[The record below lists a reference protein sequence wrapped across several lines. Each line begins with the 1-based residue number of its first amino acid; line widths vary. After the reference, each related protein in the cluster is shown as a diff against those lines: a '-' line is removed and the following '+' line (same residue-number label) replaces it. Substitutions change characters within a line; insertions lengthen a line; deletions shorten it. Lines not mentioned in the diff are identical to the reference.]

1 MTTRLF
7 GTDGIRA
14 RAGEWP
20 LTPEFTL
27 RLGRA
32 LGHLARQRSQTPVIV
47 VGRDTRRSGALLESA
62 LLAGIMA
69 QGVDVTLLDEF
80 TTPGVSFLAAHH
92 NAVFGVVISASHNPY
107 WDNGIKVFDG
117 NGFKASDELELQIE
131 QLALDDGQLWHENNH
146 LPLLGALRA
155 QFPEGA
161 DQAPLLPGVVQL
173 TRDLGENYVSHLLRV
188 FGGPGALRGLRVV
201 LDCANGA
208 ASYLA
213 PEVFRRLG
221 VEVVGLNV
229 WPNGVNIN
237 VHCGTE
243 GDGPQ
248 RAGLAVTAAMADI
261 GFVFD
266 GDADRCKFVDET
278 GVERD
283 GDYILA
289 ILARDL
295 LAQGKLSGNTVV
307 TTQMANLGLDL
318 SLREVGVRLERTQ
331 VGDKWVSQC
340 MRDGGF
346 VLGGEQ
352 SGHIILFEHGLTT
365 GDGLYTALRMS
376 QLLLSQRERG
386 QSFSNLASNV
396 LRKAP
401 QVLVKADVPAKPA
414 LEDLPAVQEQI
425 QRSQAALGAD
435 TLINVRYSGT
445 EPVVRVMIQGAGQ
458 RVEALQGE
466 AQAILQAVVGSIV
479 RNT

>member
-1 MTTRLF
+1 MKRMRLF
-7 GTDGIRA
+7 GTDGIRGK
-14 RAGEWP
+14 AGEWP

-32 LGHLARQRSQTPVIV
+32 IGQLARERSQSPVVV
-47 VGRDTRRSGALLESA
+47 VGRDTRRSGAMLESA

-69 QGVDVTLLDEF
+69 QGADVVLLDEF
-80 TTPGVSFLAAHH
+80 TTPGVSFLTAHI
-92 NAVFGVVISASHNPY
+92 NATFGVVISASHNPY
-107 WDNGIKVFDG
+107 WDNGVKVFNG
-117 NGFKASDELELQIE
+117 NGFKASDELEQQIE
-131 QLALDDGQLWHENNH
+131 QLALDDNHEWHEN
-146 LPLLGALRA
+146 G
-155 QFPEGA
+155 
-161 DQAPLLPGVVQL
+161 LPGTVQL
-173 TRDLGENYVSHLLRV
+173 KRDLGEAYVSHLLHAV
-188 FGGPGALRGLRVV
+188 GGPDALRGLRVV

-221 VEVVGLNV
+221 AEVVALNV

-266 GDADRCKFVDET
+266 GDADRCKFLDET

-295 LAQGKLSGNTVV
+295 LAQGHLAGNAVV

-318 SLREVGVRLERTQ
+318 SLRAIGVRLERTQ
-331 VGDKWVSQC
+331 VGDKWVSQA
-340 MRDGGF
+340 MRAGGH

-352 SGHIILFEHGLTT
+352 SGHIILFEYGLTT
-365 GDGLYTALRMS
+365 GDVLYTALRMS
-376 QLLLSQRERG
+376 RLLLGQRSRG
-386 QSFSNLASNV
+386 QHFSDLAGRV
-396 LRKAP
+396 LTKAP
-401 QVLVKADVPAKPA
+401 QVLVKAEVPSKPP
-414 LEDLPAVQEQI
+414 LEELPAVQAQI
-425 QRSQAALGAD
+425 QRSRDALGPD

-445 EPVVRVMIQGAGQ
+445 EPVVRVMIQSAD
-458 RVEALQGE
+458 RPVEALEHE
-466 AQAILQAVVGSIV
+466 AQAILDEVVASV
-479 RNT
+479 ASNE

>member
-1 MTTRLF
+1 MRLF
-7 GTDGIRA
+7 GTDGIRGK
-14 RAGEWP
+14 AGEWP

-32 LGHLARQRSQTPVIV
+32 IGHLARERSQTSVVV
-47 VGRDTRRSGALLESA
+47 VGRDTRRSGAMLESA

-69 QGVDVTLLDEF
+69 QGADVMLLDEF
-80 TTPGVSFLAAHH
+80 STPGVSFLTAHL
-92 NAVFGVVISASHNPY
+92 NATFGVVISASHNPY
-107 WDNGIKVFDG
+107 WDNGIKVFTG
-117 NGFKASDELELQIE
+117 NGFKAGDDLELQIE
-131 QLALDDGQLWHENNH
+131 QMALNDSLEWHDNGH
-146 LPLLGALRA
+146 
-155 QFPEGA
+155 
-161 DQAPLLPGVVQL
+161 PGTVQL
-173 TRDLGENYVSHLLRV
+173 TRDLGETYVSHLLRA

-221 VEVVGLNV
+221 AEVVALNV

-237 VHCGTE
+237 VNCGTE

-248 RAGLAVTAAMADI
+248 RAGQAVLAAMADI

-278 GVERD
+278 GIERD

-295 LAQGKLSGNTVV
+295 LAEGKLAGNTVV

-318 SLREVGVRLERTQ
+318 SLRAIGARLERTQ
-331 VGDKWVSQC
+331 VGDRWVSQC
-340 MRDGGF
+340 MRTHGY

-352 SGHIILFEHGLTT
+352 SGHIILFEEGLAT

-376 QLLLSQRERG
+376 RLLLGYRSRNQR
-386 QSFSNLASNV
+386 FSDLANNV
-396 LRKAP
+396 LVKAP
-401 QVLVKADVPAKPA
+401 QVLVKADVPAKPP
-414 LEDLPAVQEQI
+414 LEDLPAVQAQI
-425 QRSQAALGAD
+425 QRSQDVLGPD

-458 RVEALQGE
+458 PAEALQRE
-466 AQAILQAVVGSIV
+466 AQAILDAVVGSV
-479 RNT
+479 TSNA

>member
-1 MTTRLF
+1 MRLF

-27 RLGRA
+27 KLGRA
-32 LGHLARQRSQTPVIV
+32 IGHLALQRSQAPVIV
-47 VGRDTRRSGALLESA
+47 VGRDTRRSGTMLESA

-69 QGVDVTLLDEF
+69 QGVDVMLLDEF
-80 TTPGVSFLAAHH
+80 STPGVSFLTAQK
-92 NAVFGVVISASHNPY
+92 NATLGVVISASHNPY
-107 WDNGIKVFDG
+107 WDNGVKVFNG

-131 QLALDDGQLWHENNH
+131 QLALDDEHLWHEH
-146 LPLLGALRA
+146 S
-155 QFPEGA
+155 Q
-161 DQAPLLPGVVQL
+161 PGVVQL
-173 TRDLGENYVSHLLRV
+173 TRDLGEVYVNHLLHA

-221 VEVVGLNV
+221 AEVVALNV

-248 RAGLAVTAAMADI
+248 RAGQAVMAAMADI

-266 GDADRCKFVDET
+266 GDADRCKFLDET

-295 LAQGKLSGNTVV
+295 LAQGRLAGNTVV

-340 MRDGGF
+340 MRDGGY

-376 QLLLSQRERG
+376 RLLLGQRNRG
-386 QSFSNLASNV
+386 QHFSDLASSV

-401 QVLVKADVPAKPA
+401 QVLVKAEVPAKPP
-414 LEDLPAVQEQI
+414 LHDLPAVQTQI
-425 QRSQAALGAD
+425 LRSQEALGAD

-445 EPVVRVMIQGAGQ
+445 EPVVRVMIQSADQ
-458 RVEALQGE
+458 PVEALQSE
-466 AQAILQAVVGSIV
+466 AQCILNEVVASV
-479 RNT
+479 TRDE

>member
-1 MTTRLF
+1 MRLF

-14 RAGEWP
+14 KAGQWP

-32 LGHLARQRSQTPVIV
+32 IGHLARQRSQAPVVV
-47 VGRDTRRSGALLESA
+47 VGRDTRRSGTLLESA
-62 LLAGIMA
+62 LLAGLLA
-69 QGVDVTLLDEF
+69 QGADVMLLDEF
-80 TTPGVSFLAAHH
+80 TTPGVSFLTAHLK
-92 NAVFGVVISASHNPY
+92 ATFGVVISASHNPY
-107 WDNGIKVFDG
+107 WDNGVKVFTG
-117 NGFKASDELELQIE
+117 NGFKASDELELHIE
-131 QLALDDGQLWHENNH
+131 QLALDEEQLWHEN
-146 LPLLGALRA
+146 G
-155 QFPEGA
+155 Q
-161 DQAPLLPGVVQL
+161 PGIVQL
-173 TRDLGENYVSHLLRV
+173 TRDLGEIYVSHLLQA
-188 FGGPGALRGLRVV
+188 FGGPGGLRGLRVV

-221 VEVVGLNV
+221 AEVVALNV

-237 VHCGTE
+237 VNCGTE

-248 RAGLAVTAAMADI
+248 RAGQAVLAAMADI

-266 GDADRCKFVDET
+266 GDADRCKFLDET

-295 LAQGKLSGNTVV
+295 LAQGKLAGNTVV

-318 SLREVGVRLERTQ
+318 SLRAIDVRLERTQ
-331 VGDKWVSQC
+331 VGDKWVSQA
-340 MRDGGF
+340 MRDGGY

-352 SGHIILFEHGLTT
+352 SGHIILFEHDLTT

-376 QLLLSQRERG
+376 RLLLGQRGHG
-386 QSFSNLASNV
+386 QRFSDLANGV
-396 LRKAP
+396 LTKAP
-401 QVLVKADVPAKPA
+401 QVLVKAEVPAKPP
-414 LEDLPAVQEQI
+414 LEDLPAVQDQI
-425 QRSQAALGAD
+425 RYSQDALGAD

-458 RVEALQGE
+458 PAEALRRE
-466 AQAILQAVVGSIV
+466 AQAILDAVVVSV
-479 RNT
+479 MSNA

>member
-1 MTTRLF
+1 MRLF
-7 GTDGIRA
+7 GTDGIRG

-32 LGHLARQRSQTPVIV
+32 IGHLARERSQTPVIM

-69 QGVDVTLLDEF
+69 QGADVMLLDEF
-80 TTPGVSFLAAHH
+80 STPGVSFLTAHM
-92 NAVFGVVISASHNPY
+92 NATFGVVISASHNPY
-107 WDNGIKVFDG
+107 WDNGVKVFDG
-117 NGFKASDELELQIE
+117 VGFKASDELEVHIE
-131 QLALDDGQLWHENNH
+131 QLALDDAPDWHDNGH
-146 LPLLGALRA
+146 
-155 QFPEGA
+155 
-161 DQAPLLPGVVQL
+161 PGTVQL
-173 TRDLGENYVSHLLRV
+173 TRDLGETYVSHLLHA

-221 VEVVGLNV
+221 AEVVALNV

-237 VHCGTE
+237 VNCGTE

-248 RAGLAVTAAMADI
+248 RAGQAVMAAMADI

-266 GDADRCKFVDET
+266 GDADRCKFLDET

-295 LAQGKLSGNTVV
+295 LAQGKLAGNAVV

-318 SLREVGVRLERTQ
+318 SLREIGVRLERTQ

-340 MRDGGF
+340 MRANGY

-376 QLLLSQRERG
+376 RLLLGQRGRG
-386 QSFSNLASNV
+386 QRFSDLAGSV
-396 LRKAP
+396 LAKAP
-401 QVLVKADVPAKPA
+401 QVLVKAEVPAKPP
-414 LEDLPAVQEQI
+414 LEALPAVQAQI
-425 QRSQAALGAD
+425 QRSQETLGAD

-458 RVEALQGE
+458 PAEALQKE
-466 AQAILQAVVGSIV
+466 AQCILNEVVASIS
-479 RNT
+479 RNG

>member
-1 MTTRLF
+1 MRLF

-14 RAGEWP
+14 KAGEWP

-32 LGHLARQRSQTPVIV
+32 IGHLARQRSQTPVIV

-69 QGVDVTLLDEF
+69 QGADVVLLDEF
-80 TTPGVSFLAAHH
+80 TTPGVSFLATHI
-92 NAVFGVVISASHNPY
+92 NATFGVMISASHNPY
-107 WDNGIKVFDG
+107 WDNGVKVFTG

-131 QLALDDGQLWHENNH
+131 QLALDDQHEWHEN
-146 LPLLGALRA
+146 G
-155 QFPEGA
+155 
-161 DQAPLLPGVVQL
+161 LPGTVQL
-173 TRDLGENYVSHLLRV
+173 KRDLGEAYVSHLLHAV
-188 FGGPGALRGLRVV
+188 GGPDALRGLRVV

-208 ASYLA
+208 ASHLA

-221 VEVVGLNV
+221 AEVVALNV

-266 GDADRCKFVDET
+266 GDADRCKFLDET

-295 LAQGKLSGNTVV
+295 LAQGKLAGNTVV
-307 TTQMANLGLDL
+307 TTEMANLGLDL
-318 SLREVGVRLERTQ
+318 SLRQVGVRLERTQ
-331 VGDKWVSQC
+331 VGDKWVSLA
-340 MRDGGF
+340 MRAGDH

-376 QLLLSQRERG
+376 RLLLGYRSRG
-386 QSFSNLASNV
+386 QHFSDLANRV
-396 LRKAP
+396 LTKVP
-401 QVLVKADVPAKPA
+401 QVLEKAAVPSKPPLA
-414 LEDLPAVQEQI
+414 DLPAVQAQI
-425 QRSQAALGAD
+425 RRSHQALGPD

-445 EPVVRVMIQGAGQ
+445 EPVVRVMIQGADQ
-458 RVEALQGE
+458 PVEALQRE
-466 AQAILQAVVGSIV
+466 AQAILHEVVASV
-479 RNT
+479 ASNP

>member
-1 MTTRLF
+1 MTTLPRLF

-20 LTPEFTL
+20 LTPEFAL

-32 LGHLARQRSQTPVIV
+32 LGYLAHERSDHPVV
-47 VGRDTRRSGALLESA
+47 MMGRDTRRSGHMLESA
-62 LLAGIMA
+62 LLAGLMA
-69 QGVDVTLLDEF
+69 QGVDVMLLDQF
-80 TTPGVSFLAAHH
+80 TTPGVSYLTARMGAT
-92 NAVFGVVISASHNPY
+92 FGVVVSASHNPY
-107 WDNGIKVFDG
+107 WDNGIKVFESH
-117 NGFKASDELELQIE
+117 GFKASDKVELQIE
-131 QLALDDGQLWHENNH
+131 HLAMTDGQEWHENGLPGTVRLTPNLGQTYINH
-146 LPLLGALRA
+146 MIAAFGGDGAL
-155 QFPEGA
+155 
-161 DQAPLLPGVVQL
+161 
-173 TRDLGENYVSHLLRV
+173 S
-188 FGGPGALRGLRVV
+188 GLRVV

-208 ASYLA
+208 AATLA

-221 VEVVGLNV
+221 AEVVALNV
-229 WPNGVNIN
+229 WPNGTNIN
-237 VHCGTE
+237 VNCGTE

-248 RAGLAVTAAMADI
+248 RAGQAVLAAMADI

-266 GDADRCKFVDET
+266 GDADRCKFLDET

-295 LAQGKLSGNTVV
+295 QNNGGLPGGTVV

-318 SLREVGVRLERTQ
+318 SLRQIGVRLERTQ

-340 MRDGGF
+340 MRAGGF
-346 VLGGEQ
+346 ALGGEQ

-376 QLLLSQRERG
+376 QLLLRRRPHP
-386 QSFSNLASNV
+386 FSELASSV
-396 LRKAP
+396 LSKVP
-401 QVLVKADVPAKPA
+401 QVLEKAAVPAKPP
-414 LEDLPAVQEQI
+414 LENLLDVQAQIAHSHAV
-425 QRSQAALGAD
+425 LGAD

-458 RVEALQGE
+458 PVDVLQRE
-466 AQAILQAVVGSIV
+466 TRAILSAVVASV
-479 RNT
+479 ARNA

>member
-1 MTTRLF
+1 MASHPRLF

-14 RAGEWP
+14 KAGEWP

-32 LGHLARQRSQTPVIV
+32 IGHLAQQRSERPVV
-47 VGRDTRRSGALLESA
+47 LVGRDTRRSGYMLESA
-62 LLAGIMA
+62 LLAGLLA
-69 QGVDVTLLDEF
+69 QGTDAILLDQF
-80 TTPGVSFLAAHH
+80 TTPGIAYLTAQTGAT
-92 NAVFGVVISASHNPY
+92 FGVVVSASHNPY
-107 WDNGIKVFDG
+107 WDNGIKVFETH
-117 NGFKASDELELQIE
+117 GFKASDELELQIE
-131 QLALDDGQLWHENNH
+131 TLALDDDQSWNTNSLPGTVRLMPNLGQRYVNH
-146 LPLLGALRA
+146 LI
-155 QFPEGA
+155 
-161 DQAPLLPGVVQL
+161 
-173 TRDLGENYVSHLLRV
+173 TV
-188 FGGPGALRGLRVV
+188 FGGEGALSGLRVV

-208 ASYLA
+208 ASTLA

-221 VEVVGLNV
+221 AEVVALNV

-248 RAGLAVTAAMADI
+248 RAGQAVLAAMADV

-266 GDADRCKFVDET
+266 GDADRCKFIDET

-289 ILARDL
+289 ILARDF
-295 LAQGKLSGNTVV
+295 LANGGLPGDTVV

-318 SLREVGVRLERTQ
+318 SLREVGLRLERTQ
-331 VGDKWVSQC
+331 VGDKWVSQR
-340 MRDGGF
+340 MREGGY

-376 QLLLSQRERG
+376 QLLLRHRPTPFSQ
-386 QSFSNLASNV
+386 LATGV
-396 LRKAP
+396 LTKVP
-401 QVLVKADVPAKPA
+401 QVLEKAAVAAKPP
-414 LEDLPAVQEQI
+414 LEALPAVQAQI
-425 QRSQAALGAD
+425 ERARQALGPD

-445 EPVVRVMIQGAGQ
+445 EPVVRVMIQGVGHS
-458 RVEALQGE
+458 VEDLRRE
-466 AQAILQAVVGSIV
+466 ARRIAETVVRSV
-479 RNT
+479 TSNT

>member
-1 MTTRLF
+1 MRLF

-14 RAGEWP
+14 KAGEWP

-32 LGHLARQRSQTPVIV
+32 IGHLARQRSQTPVIV

-69 QGVDVTLLDEF
+69 QGADVVLLDEF
-80 TTPGVSFLAAHH
+80 TTPGVSFLATHI
-92 NAVFGVVISASHNPY
+92 NATFGVMISASHNPY
-107 WDNGIKVFDG
+107 WDNGVKVFTG

-131 QLALDDGQLWHENNH
+131 QLALDDQHEWHEN
-146 LPLLGALRA
+146 G
-155 QFPEGA
+155 
-161 DQAPLLPGVVQL
+161 LPGTVQL
-173 TRDLGENYVSHLLRV
+173 KRDLGEAYVSHLLHAV
-188 FGGPGALRGLRVV
+188 GGPDALRGLRVV

-208 ASYLA
+208 ASHLA

-221 VEVVGLNV
+221 AEVVALNV

-266 GDADRCKFVDET
+266 GDADRCKFLDET

-295 LAQGKLSGNTVV
+295 LAQGKLAGNAVV

-318 SLREVGVRLERTQ
+318 SLREIGVRLERTQ
-331 VGDKWVSQC
+331 VGDKWVSLA
-340 MRDGGF
+340 MRAGGH

-376 QLLLSQRERG
+376 RLLLDSQKRH
-386 QSFSNLASNV
+386 FSDLASTV
-396 LRKAP
+396 LTKAP
-401 QVLVKADVPAKPA
+401 QVLEKAAVPSKPP
-414 LEDLPAVQEQI
+414 LEDLPAVQAQI
-425 QRSQAALGAD
+425 QRSRETLGPN

-445 EPVVRVMIQGAGQ
+445 EPVVRVMIQGADQ
-458 RVEALQGE
+458 PVEELKRE
-466 AQAILQAVVGSIV
+466 AQAILHEVVASV
-479 RNT
+479 ASNA

>member
-14 RAGEWP
+14 KAGEWP

-32 LGHLARQRSQTPVIV
+32 IGHLARERSQSPVVV
-47 VGRDTRRSGALLESA
+47 VGRDTRRSGTMLESA
-62 LLAGIMA
+62 LLAGMMA
-69 QGVDVTLLDEF
+69 QGADVVLLDEF
-80 TTPGVSFLAAHH
+80 TTPGVSFLTVHV
-92 NAVFGVVISASHNPY
+92 NATFGIVISASHNPY
-107 WDNGIKVFDG
+107 WDNGVKVFDG
-117 NGFKASDELELQIE
+117 VGFKASDEIEMQIE
-131 QLALDDGQLWHENNH
+131 QLALDDEHPWHEN
-146 LPLLGALRA
+146 G
-155 QFPEGA
+155 
-161 DQAPLLPGVVQL
+161 LPGTVQL
-173 TRDLGENYVSHLLRV
+173 NRDLGEAYVSHLLRAS
-188 FGGPGALRGLRVV
+188 GGPGALRGLRVV

-221 VEVVGLNV
+221 AEVVALNV
-229 WPNGVNIN
+229 WPNGTNIN
-237 VHCGTE
+237 VLCGTE

-248 RAGLAVTAAMADI
+248 RAGQAVVAAMANI

-266 GDADRCKFVDET
+266 GDADRCKFLDET

-295 LAQGKLSGNTVV
+295 LAQGKLAGNAVV

-318 SLREVGVRLERTQ
+318 SLREIGVRLERTQ
-331 VGDKWVSQC
+331 VGDKWVSQG
-340 MRDGGF
+340 MRTGGHL
-346 VLGGEQ
+346 LGGEQ

-376 QLLLSQRERG
+376 RLLLDCRG
-386 QSFSNLASNV
+386 QPFSDLASRV
-396 LRKAP
+396 LTKVP
-401 QVLVKADVPAKPA
+401 QVLEKATVPSKPP
-414 LEDLPAVQEQI
+414 LEDLALVQAQI
-425 QRSQAALGAD
+425 QHSHDVLGPD

-445 EPVVRVMIQGAGQ
+445 EPVVRVMIQGAGLPI
-458 RVEALQGE
+458 EALRRE
-466 AQAILQAVVGSIV
+466 AQRILAAVVASVG
-479 RNT
+479 